1 MAADPNQ
8 KLFAQIADLGRNMNS
23 LTDALKKNTSVTE
36 SSIPV
41 EGKNEKKSAPND
53 SKANI
58 DNGKDLKD
66 IGNHLKD
73 ISKMLESIVG
83 NKGPKNTIPDKKEN
97 KVKIDEPAPKKLV
110 PNESKKTQDKPG
122 SDISS
127 IIKNTKIPKFAMG
140 GDVTKTGPAIVGEK
154 GPEIVNLSKGTKVLP
169 ADESASFIDSN
180 KLNVSK
186 EDKDKKDSEYRYEK
200 GLAKKGY
207 NEFLEIVKP
216 DKPKVGNRYP
226 SDDEI
231 SIKKSELFKDKE
243 NSKEDIESELQDYVF
258 NYDLQKED
266 PDLDN
271 FWDNIK
277 DKSDKTKL
285 DKKDKPEDK
294 EEKESKKG
302 FFSKLGKKNK
312 PKDKEEKDAK
322 AEFYSKLAQEEKEEG
337 EAKDASREDKLSKL
351 EKEGFNTKSDEE
363 PKKDKGEDKGEKA
376 SKKDKGED
384 KEEKAPK
391 KGFFSKLFKK
401 DKSKDKDK
409 DKDETETPDEKKSPD
424 EKVKTEEKKPGLLSK
439 IGKGALGIAGNVAGK
454 FGPGGAV
461 VKAGLGSLKKVDN
474 KKDKAPN
481 EPEVQNKK
489 PALVSDVKKLK
500 PVSKK
505 EPTKEKEAPA
515 EIKSTAK
522 DNPSDDKLTSKS
534 QPADNKKSG
543 DIQNEPAGT
552 DKSGLGSDK
561 DMQDIKNALTRIAGL
576 LEGPLTV
583 SSIDQPFR
591 PDSRRI

>member
-8 KLFAQIADLGRNMNS
+8 KLFAQIADLGRNMNF

-36 SSIPV
+36 ASSIPV

-66 IGNHLKD
+66 IDNHLKD

-83 NKGPKNTIPDKKEN
+83 NQGPKNTIPDKKEN
-97 KVKIDEPAPKKLV
+97 KVKIDEQAPKKSV
-110 PNESKKTQDKPG
+110 PNESKKPQDKPG
-122 SDISS
+122 FDIGSL
-127 IIKNTKIPKFAMG
+127 IKNIKIPKFEKG

-200 GLAKKGY
+200 GVDKKGY

-216 DKPKVGNRYP
+216 DKPKVGQRYP
-226 SDDEI
+226 SDNEI
-231 SIKKSELFKDKE
+231 RIIKSRLFNDKE

-258 NYDLQKED
+258 NYDQEKGEEAEDIKFYDMLKER
-266 PDLDN
+266 
-271 FWDNIK
+271 
-277 DKSDKTKL
+277 SDKTKSG
-285 DKKDKPEDK
+285 E
-294 EEKESKKG
+294 
-302 FFSKLGKKNK
+302 KNK
-312 PKDKEEKDAK
+312 SKDKEEKDAK
-322 AEFYSKLAQEEKEEG
+322 AEFSSKLAQEEKEEG

-384 KEEKAPK
+384 KEEKKSK

-461 VKAGLGSLKKVDN
+461 VKAGLGSLKKLDN

-515 EIKSTAK
+515 EIKSTTK

-543 DIQNEPAGT
+543 DIQNEPTGT
-552 DKSGLGSDK
+552 DKSGLGRDK

>member
-97 KVKIDEPAPKKLV
+97 KVKIDEPEPKKLV
-110 PNESKKTQDKPG
+110 PNESKKPQDKPG

-127 IIKNTKIPKFAMG
+127 IIKNTKIPKFEKG

-186 EDKDKKDSEYRYEK
+186 GDKDKKDSEYRYEK
-200 GLAKKGY
+200 GVDKKGY

-216 DKPKVGNRYP
+216 DKPKVGQRYP
-226 SDDEI
+226 SDNEI
-231 SIKKSELFKDKE
+231 RIIKSRLFNDKE

-258 NYDLQKED
+258 NYDREKGEEAEDKEFSD
-266 PDLDN
+266 
-271 FWDNIK
+271 FIK

-285 DKKDKPEDK
+285 DKKDKSEDK
-294 EEKESKKG
+294 EEKKSKKG

-312 PKDKEEKDAK
+312 SKEEKDEK

-401 DKSKDKDK
+401 DKSKDK

-543 DIQNEPAGT
+543 DIQNEPTGT

>member
-110 PNESKKTQDKPG
+110 PNESKKPQDKPG

-127 IIKNTKIPKFAMG
+127 LIKNTKIPKFEKG

-169 ADESASFIDSN
+169 ADESSSFIDSN

-186 EDKDKKDSEYRYEK
+186 GDKDKKDSEYRYEK
-200 GLAKKGY
+200 GVDKKGY

-216 DKPKVGNRYP
+216 DKPKVGQRYP
-226 SDDEI
+226 SDNEI
-231 SIKKSELFKDKE
+231 RIIKSRLFNDKE

-258 NYDLQKED
+258 NYDQEKGEEAEDTKFYDMLKER
-266 PDLDN
+266 
-271 FWDNIK
+271 
-277 DKSDKTKL
+277 SDKTKSG
-285 DKKDKPEDK
+285 E
-294 EEKESKKG
+294 
-302 FFSKLGKKNK
+302 KNK
-312 PKDKEEKDAK
+312 SKDKEEKDAK
-322 AEFYSKLAQEEKEEG
+322 AEFSSKLAQEEKEEG

-363 PKKDKGEDKGEKA
+363 PKKDKGG
-376 SKKDKGED
+376 D
-384 KEEKAPK
+384 KEEKKSK

-401 DKSKDKDK
+401 DKSKDK

-461 VKAGLGSLKKVDN
+461 VKAGLGSLKKLDN

-543 DIQNEPAGT
+543 DIQNEPTGT

>member
-97 KVKIDEPAPKKLV
+97 KVKIDEPEPKKLV
-110 PNESKKTQDKPG
+110 PNESKKPQDKPG

-127 IIKNTKIPKFAMG
+127 IIKNTKIPKFEKG

-200 GLAKKGY
+200 GVDKKGY

-216 DKPKVGNRYP
+216 DKPKVGQRYP
-226 SDDEI
+226 SDNEI
-231 SIKKSELFKDKE
+231 RIIKSRLFNDKE

-258 NYDLQKED
+258 NYDREKGGEA
-266 PDLDN
+266 
-271 FWDNIK
+271 
-277 DKSDKTKL
+277 
-285 DKKDKPEDK
+285 EDK
-294 EEKESKKG
+294 EFSDFIRNQPFDWLLWAHENHVSKSHMCFHLTIWEQDKNNTDEYWSWN
-302 FFSKLGKKNK
+302 FKIRVKNIREYQPFLKL
-312 PKDKEEKDAK
+312 
-322 AEFYSKLAQEEKEEG
+322 
-337 EAKDASREDKLSKL
+337 SRE
-351 EKEGFNTKSDEE
+351 
-363 PKKDKGEDKGEKA
+363 
-376 SKKDKGED
+376 
-384 KEEKAPK
+384 
-391 KGFFSKLFKK
+391 
-401 DKSKDKDK
+401 
-409 DKDETETPDEKKSPD
+409 
-424 EKVKTEEKKPGLLSK
+424 
-439 IGKGALGIAGNVAGK
+439 
-454 FGPGGAV
+454 
-461 VKAGLGSLKKVDN
+461 
-474 KKDKAPN
+474 
-481 EPEVQNKK
+481 EV
-489 PALVSDVKKLK
+489 
-500 PVSKK
+500 
-505 EPTKEKEAPA
+505 E
-515 EIKSTAK
+515 EIKIQK
-522 DNPSDDKLTSKS
+522 ERENKL
-534 QPADNKKSG
+534 
-543 DIQNEPAGT
+543 NE
-552 DKSGLGSDK
+552 
-561 DMQDIKNALTRIAGL
+561 L
-576 LEGPLTV
+576 LNSEEEI
-583 SSIDQPFR
+583 S
-591 PDSRRI
+591 

>member
-8 KLFAQIADLGRNMNS
+8 KLFSQIADLGRNMNS

-36 SSIPV
+36 ASSIPV

-58 DNGKDLKD
+58 DDGKDLKD

-110 PNESKKTQDKPG
+110 PNESKKTPDKPG
-122 SDISS
+122 FDISS
-127 IIKNTKIPKFAMG
+127 LIKNIKIPKFEKG

-271 FWDNIK
+271 FWDNVK

-363 PKKDKGEDKGEKA
+363 SKKDKSEDKGEKA

-384 KEEKAPK
+384 KEEKASK

-409 DKDETETPDEKKSPD
+409 GEAEIPDEKKSPD
-424 EKVKTEEKKPGLLSK
+424 EKGKTEEKKPGLLSK

-474 KKDKAPN
+474 KKDKSPN
-481 EPEVQNKK
+481 EPEPQNKK
-489 PALVSDVKKLK
+489 PALVSDVKKLT

-515 EIKSTAK
+515 EIKSAVK
-522 DNPSDDKLTSKS
+522 SNPSGDKLTGKPQPTDSK
-534 QPADNKKSG
+534 PGDMKKESP
-543 DIQNEPAGT
+543 EA

-561 DMQDIKNALTRIAGL
+561 DIQDIKNALTRIASI

-583 SSIDQPFR
+583 SQIDQPFR
-591 PDSRRI
+591 PDSRRV